1 MTTWYRTGTVSV
13 ENASTT
19 VTGSLTAWLMAAK
32 TGDAFVGPD
41 GARYEIT
48 AVTSNTEIEIYPAYA
63 GSTASGQSYAIER
76 ISTAWN
82 SVSELSVTIAETA
95 EAFQRGFA
103 MRSTSSIEIGAG
115 EHEFAVPPGL
125 PILPGA
131 TLKIAS
137 ALPGEADTHWIG
149 GVVTEYEGQSLQV
162 LAQSWEGEGDTR
174 ASWNIN
180 VAGIVGPQGPTGP
193 QGPQGIQGET
203 GPQGPTGP
211 TGPTGPAGPEWLDW
225 KGSWS
230 AGSYDEGDGVQHNGS
245 TYRAN
250 TTTSQ
255 EPPHADW
262 DLVASKGQ
270 DGLGTGDVVGPL
282 SSTDNSIAVFD
293 GTTGKLIKDG
303 GSTIANL
310 ALADGSNITG
320 RLGGT
325 AQDISGGDW
334 NNADQTGFY
343 SHGSANPAAN
353 APVPSTAFYGLTIRQ
368 TNSFI
373 MQLAW
378 ERDSTAPRQYIR
390 TKGGVNW
397 NAWQPLPRRFATQG
411 EAEAGTAQDV
421 AMAPLSTA
429 QAISAATAGMLVT
442 ADIGTT
448 VQPYDADTLKGDIE
462 NQSITGGATV
472 TPKSLGTISS
482 GTVTIDVGDC
492 PMQTYLNDGAHTLES
507 TGTGSTVLRITNGS
521 SAGAI
526 TLTAFGSRVYGDSFD
541 TTNGRVFR
549 CVIEDWTGS
558 APELFV
564 QKLV

>member
-1 MTTWYRTGTVSV
+1 MTTWYRTGTVAV

-32 TGDAFVGPD
+32 AGDAFVGPD
-41 GARYEIT
+41 AARYEIT

-103 MRSTSSIEIGAG
+103 MRSTSSVEIGAG
-115 EHEFAVPPGL
+115 EHEFSVPPGL

-131 TLKIAS
+131 TLKVAS

-250 TTTSQ
+250 TATSQ

-270 DGLGTGDVVGPL
+270 DGLGTGDVVGPA
-282 SSTDNSIAVFD
+282 SSTNNSIAVFD

-310 ALADGSNITG
+310 ALANGSNITG
-320 RLGGT
+320 RLAPNGAGIIADADNAT
-325 AQDISGGDW
+325 SNGVYTLNQD
-334 NNADQTGFY
+334 T
-343 SHGSANPAAN
+343 AN
-353 APVPSTAFYGLTIRQ
+353 APISSLGPLLVVGRASNRLVQLAFYDFAAPPRWFIRWC
-368 TNSFI
+368 T
-373 MQLAW
+373 
-378 ERDSTAPRQYIR
+378 STGW
-390 TKGGVNW
+390 TDW
-397 NAWQPLPRRFATQG
+397 SELPTRVALQA
-411 EAEAGTAQDV
+411 EAEAGSSNVLFMT
-421 AMAPLSTA
+421 PLSTA

-482 GTVTIDVGDC
+482 GTVTVDVGDR
-492 PMQTYLNDGAHTLES
+492 PMQSYTNNGAHTLAS
-507 TGTGSTVLRITNGS
+507 SGQGSTVLRITNTA

-541 TTNGRVFR
+541 TTNGSVFR
-549 CVIEDWTGS
+549 CVIENWTGS